1 MSDDIYR
8 KKWEMCSR
16 DTFLFHMVFFW
27 MSYSEC
33 EVNFIR
39 RACPIDHVC
48 QCQTV
53 EHRPNLVYDTIQIEV
68 RVYIHDI
75 YYPLIV
81 LKLHRAIPTYELI
94 VAPCLTVRRMRCL
107 W

>member
-1 MSDDIYR
+1 
-8 KKWEMCSR
+8 
-16 DTFLFHMVFFW
+16 

-48 QCQTV
+48 QCRTV
-53 EHRPNLVYDTIQIEV
+53 EHWPNLVYDTFQIEV

-75 YYPLIV
+75 YYYPLIV
-81 LKLHRAIPTYELI
+81 LKLHRAIPIYELI
-94 VAPCLTVRRMRCL
+94 VASVSNCTKNALFMVNTAGCWQIDCGHVNS
-107 W
+107 